1 MSNGF
6 VKDKEDLFELMEK
19 FEKSDMSELTL
30 KFDDQL
36 IKMKKGGDQNIM
48 APLAPMAQQY
58 AAAPAVSASA
68 PASDA
73 PAAVE
78 GEIISAPLVGTFYRQ
93 PAPDAPPFVEAG
105 TKVKAGDTL
114 CILEA
119 MKIMNEL
126 EAEFDCEIL
135 EVLID
140 SGALAEFGTPLYRVK
155 RL

>member
-6 VKDKEDLFELMEK
+6 IKDKEDLFELMEK
-19 FEKSDMSELTL
+19 FEKSGMSELTL
-30 KFDDQL
+30 EFDEQL
-36 IKMKKGGDQNIM
+36 IILKKEAYASP
-48 APLAPMAQQY
+48 APIPVSAPH
-58 AAAPAVSASA
+58 AAAPVAAAAAAPVSH
-68 PASDA
+68 
-73 PAAVE
+73 E

-93 PAPDAPPFVEAG
+93 PAPDAPSFVKAG
-105 TKVKAGDTL
+105 DKVKAGDTL

-140 SGALAEFGTPLYRVK
+140 SGTLAEFGTPLFRVK